1 MIVLLAVLDGNLLK
15 YDTLQE
21 NLFKVKSQPAV
32 YHFHAQYFR
41 ILPLESLK
49 KKARRQYQEEKL
61 KHWYGHALQ
70 YQCISL
76 KLIRWIPKA

>member
-1 MIVLLAVLDGNLLK
+1 MIALLAVLDGNLLK

-32 YHFHAQYFR
+32 YRFHAQYFR

-49 KKARRQYQEEKL
+49 KTSKKTMPRGKIKAL
-61 KHWYGHALQ
+61 V
-70 YQCISL
+70 
-76 KLIRWIPKA
+76 